1 MSNTHAGERS
11 SRGGSDTGLLQLER
25 GGVVDEEAP
34 ELGLEEERPIRTT
47 SRMRNG

>member
-11 SRGGSDTGLLQLER
+11 SRGGSDTGR
-25 GGVVDEEAP
+25 VVDEEAP